1 MQFEKG
7 DTTED
12 IINNVYALFY
22 FNLMTGDFSMDYCK
36 RELKRQEDLEE
47 YEICE
52 GIQKAIRFKK
62 YGDSNTEY

>member
-1 MQFEKG
+1 MQFERG
-7 DTTED
+7 ETTEE
-12 IINNVYALFY
+12 IINNAYALFY

-52 GIQKAIRFKK
+52 GIRKAMHFKK
-62 YGDSNTEY
+62 DGNIDY